1 MWRADSAEAAE
12 AVRELIARTDGQP
25 VPAHDYATRTPNS
38 ALPVQVQHLMQRRQM
53 NLQRRRTKHAAWRQ
67 AARTM
72 AEDLTTNRA
81 RHASRSLSADEG
93 LEL

>member
-25 VPAHDYATRTPNS
+25 VTAHDYATRTPNS
-38 ALPVQVQHLMQRRQM
+38 ALPVQVQHLMQRRQ
-53 NLQRRRTKHAAWRQ
+53 TEHAAWRQ